1 MAGIKYISI
10 NRYRFVYN
18 CIAWSV
24 SLVYGIIEFF
34 EFFSSIFGMYIVTD
48 NKAGPHQLALWIR
61 CCDALP
67 HSCRDS
73 MVSKAHY
80 EVHTARISNIDCVM
94 FLYQA

>member
-10 NRYRFVYN
+10 NSYRFVYN

-48 NKAGPHQLALWIR
+48 NKAGPHQLALWIL

-67 HSCRDS
+67 HSYRDS
-73 MVSKAHY
+73 MVSKAHH
-80 EVHTARISNIDCVM
+80 EVHLCDTHPVYCQDQQ
-94 FLYQA
+94 Y